1 MQVPCCPQRQE
12 AQLLHL
18 RSDRFFFQ
26 KSLQSQTY
34 PIVRIWTAR
43 ATARGPHLC
52 GDLYDVIGRLEV
64 GVGTSSWCWGL
75 MGLPKFDKLKFDNF
89 PQNLK
94 LEVTFWHWA
103 SNLTLE
109 VIFGGSRWLICNHM
123 AFHWSLWFSSAL
135 WWNNLDS
142 YSDNIHGNFWK
153 IPFKA
158 DFTHLRVISKPLVT
172 MWAIVIWIWPCE
184 PKKSSGLL
192 K

>member
-1 MQVPCCPQRQE
+1 MCKFPVVTTARSVTSALTIRQV
-12 AQLLHL
+12 
-18 RSDRFFFQ
+18 FFQ

-103 SNLTLE
+103 SNLTHEL
-109 VIFGGSRWLICNHM
+109 IFGGTGWLICNYM
-123 AFHWSLWFSSAL
+123 AFHWSLCFSCAL
-135 WWNNLDS
+135 WWKNLDS
-142 YSDNIHGNFWK
+142 YSDNIEHTW
-153 IPFKA
+153 
-158 DFTHLRVISKPLVT
+158 
-172 MWAIVIWIWPCE
+172 
-184 PKKSSGLL
+184 
-192 K
+192 